1 MENSPFIGGLPSYKM
16 VDLSMAMLN
25 NQMIYSPFT
34 HHLTIQAAPVDKVQ
48 VQLKRV
54 EAEAEMVR
62 IDPPESQVVW
72 WDPFWVGKMP
82 LGKFRICC

>member
-1 MENSPFIGGLPSYKM
+1 
-16 VDLSMAMLN
+16 MAMLN

-62 IDPPESQVVW
+62 IDPAESQVLW
-72 WDPFWVGKMP
+72 WDPFWVGKLP
-82 LGKFRICC
+82 LGKFRICCWFLTIEN